1 MTREKL
7 NFKENKKMDKFRAL
21 VADLLEYDEVSE
33 LDMTIAMK
41 DIDEWD
47 SLTLLGFL
55 AMVEHEYSIVIGTS
69 DLDVNKSFEV
79 FYDEYIAK

>member
-1 MTREKL
+1 
-7 NFKENKKMDKFRAL
+7 MDKFKAL

-33 LDMTIAMK
+33 LDITIAMK

-55 AMVEHEYSIVIGTS
+55 AMLEHEYNIVIGTS
-69 DLDVNKSFEV
+69 DLDVNQSFEV
-79 FYDEYIAK
+79 FYNKFIVK

>member
-1 MTREKL
+1 
-7 NFKENKKMDKFRAL
+7 MDKFKAL
-21 VADLLEYDEVSE
+21 LADLLEYDEVSE

-55 AMVEHEYSIVIGTS
+55 AMLEHEYSIVIGTS

-79 FYDEYIAK
+79 FYNEFIVK

>member
-1 MTREKL
+1 
-7 NFKENKKMDKFRAL
+7 MDKYRAL

-33 LDMTIAMK
+33 LNMTIAMK

-47 SLTLLGFL
+47 SLSLLGFL

>member
-1 MTREKL
+1 
-7 NFKENKKMDKFRAL
+7 MDKFKAL
-21 VADLLEYDEVSE
+21 LADLLEYDEVSE

-55 AMVEHEYSIVIGTS
+55 AMLEHEYSIVIGTS
-69 DLDVNKSFEV
+69 DLDINKSFEV
-79 FYDEYIAK
+79 FYNEFIVK